1 MKTDELYN
9 TSSVDVRVLAQDV
22 SKTIEEQMADSEP
35 ITEWIERQKADGY
48 RRSYGL
54 FISYFGDS
62 QSGKDEPRL
71 PPIELMVEQLNYALE
86 IYSERHSD
94 VHLTLREWKAGYP
107 NIEIDFCVEFSSR
120 RPLKFLNFLTVF
132 HALFD
137 EFMENEL
144 EFLGQTY
151 FRDFSKPNKPERDEK
166 FYTAEI
172 FLTTMRYGYCQYCR
186 TLDIMKDRLKGSG
199 LDACRKIFAELDK
212 NVYEN
217 IEDFPAYAT
226 SREFESDVVN
236 LSIKLSRGCFLKGP
250 FVSFDDIDLR
260 ILTHAVA
267 NFMWKHLLRQLV
279 MKDERSE
286 VSNKYLT
293 IVHSKLDCERY
304 EVCVNLD
311 SPISDFTRLS

>member
-1 MKTDELYN
+1 MKVDDLYN

-22 SKTIEEQMADSEP
+22 PKTIEEQIADSEP

-54 FISYFGDS
+54 FIGYFGDS
-62 QSGKDEPRL
+62 ESGKDEPRL
-71 PPIELMVEQLNYALE
+71 PPIELMIEQLNYALE

-94 VHLTLREWKAGYP
+94 VHLNLSEWKLGYP

-137 EFMENEL
+137 EFMENEP
-144 EFLGQTY
+144 EFLSQTY
-151 FRDFSKPNKPERDEK
+151 FRDFSRSNKPKRDEK

-186 TLDIMKDRLKGSG
+186 TLDIMKERLKDSG
-199 LDACRKIFAELDK
+199 LDACRNIFIEFD
-212 NVYEN
+212 NGVYESAS
-217 IEDFPAYAT
+217 DFPANAT
-226 SREFESDVVN
+226 SYQFESDVVN
-236 LSIKLSRGCFLKGP
+236 LSIRLSQGGFLKGP
-250 FVSFDDIDLR
+250 FVYDIDLR

-267 NFMWKHLLRQLV
+267 DFMWKYLLRQLV
-279 MKDERSE
+279 AKDERSK
-286 VSNKYLT
+286 VNSKYLAS
-293 IVHSKLDCERY
+293 VHKKLDKEKY
-304 EVCVNLD
+304 ETWTDLE
-311 SPISDFTRLS
+311 SLIPEFTQLR